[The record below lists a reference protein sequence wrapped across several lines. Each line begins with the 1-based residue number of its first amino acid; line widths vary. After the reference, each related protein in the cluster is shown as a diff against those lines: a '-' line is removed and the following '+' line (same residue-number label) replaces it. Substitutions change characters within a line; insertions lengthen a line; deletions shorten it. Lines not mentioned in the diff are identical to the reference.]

1 MPVTEEQI
9 QAMDKRLKRVDIYNL
24 HGKAV
29 YRSVLYPFLSVV
41 FKDVAPSPSKAVCYQ
56 ITAETALENNFYID
70 DGLAD
75 ETFQA
80 WAKKQK
86 ADALTMYKGNFS
98 KLVSMLR
105 SFFPEAVHFVPVR
118 EVEKLKAQKDEAE
131 ALERARIQREIKAA
145 EEDRLLQERLTH
157 NAMGGTAMMM
167 QSLSGG
173 DKRRTVSMDSDSTA
187 ASNVTDNA
195 AQSAVASG
203 CGAGTGAGVGQQPSA
218 TTATPRMS

>member
-1 MPVTEEQI
+1 
-9 QAMDKRLKRVDIYNL
+9 
-24 HGKAV
+24 
-29 YRSVLYPFLSVV
+29 
-41 FKDVAPSPSKAVCYQ
+41 
-56 ITAETALENNFYID
+56 
-70 DGLAD
+70 
-75 ETFQA
+75 
-80 WAKKQK
+80 
-86 ADALTMYKGNFS
+86 
-98 KLVSMLR
+98 MLR